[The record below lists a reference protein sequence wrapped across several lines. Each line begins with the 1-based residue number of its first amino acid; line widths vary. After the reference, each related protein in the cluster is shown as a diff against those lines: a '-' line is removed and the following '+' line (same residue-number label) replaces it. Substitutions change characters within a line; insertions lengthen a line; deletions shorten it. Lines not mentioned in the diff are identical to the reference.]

1 MTRQRDDKMA
11 LRQHSPVACPVN
23 AAELLLDAIERYVW
37 PSEGDAP
44 LGDEWNHVGEYVEA
58 ALRAACGGG
67 DIVITASGALATLE
81 AVEWE
86 YGKPSE
92 FRVVPVERGA

>member
-1 MTRQRDDKMA
+1 M
-11 LRQHSPVACPVN
+11 N
-23 AAELLLDAIERYVW
+23 AAKLLLDAIERYVW

-67 DIVITASGALATLE
+67 DIVIRADGTLAKLRFDGTVESSGHWVPLIA
-81 AVEWE
+81 
-86 YGKPSE
+86 
-92 FRVVPVERGA
+92 VVPVECGA